1 MLVIIASST
10 SVAMR
15 SMMNPTAVHLI
26 LTMQCWWL
34 DMEQLGMGK
43 TTGLSKIVGES
54 PGVIRDTSGKSNT
67 LQSSVLNINLF

>member
-34 DMEQLGMGK
+34 DMEQLGMEK
-43 TTGLSKIVGES
+43 TTGLSRTVGAQAGE
-54 PGVIRDTSGKSNT
+54 IRDTSGKKRYT
-67 LQSSVLNINLF
+67 YHIFFNL